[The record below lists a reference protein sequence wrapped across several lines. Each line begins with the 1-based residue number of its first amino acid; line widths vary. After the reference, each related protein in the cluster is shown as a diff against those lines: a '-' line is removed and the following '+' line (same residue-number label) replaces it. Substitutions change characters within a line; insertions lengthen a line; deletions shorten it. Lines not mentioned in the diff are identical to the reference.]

1 MSDQSF
7 LPQIN
12 ICETLFGNTIENYD
26 PEILKI
32 RVYGTTENP
41 LFMANDVFI
50 YIMGSVLNKTHFLKK
65 FIKPKELVKHLIKT
79 TKTSKLDKKFK
90 RIHDCNLFTL
100 YGLMRFALSRN
111 TDTVSVICFRRFVY
125 ALFDKIKNY
134 PKILEEAKIAYHNDM
149 LTPEVQSEIA
159 QSKLPTVSVVYFIK
173 NSRHTKIGYTSD
185 LEKRLSSLQVGS
197 SDELTVY
204 KTINVATEH
213 APQLESHIHSI
224 FTDFHIRGEWYDIT
238 NVQIANMNR

>member
-12 ICETLFGNTIENYD
+12 ICETLFGNTIEKYD
-26 PEILKI
+26 TEILKI

-41 LFMANDVFI
+41 LFMVNDVSK
-50 YIMGSVLNKTHFLKK
+50 YISGASHNTKRSLRKYTSDECVKDNIK
-65 FIKPKELVKHLIKT
+65 FPHKNLICK
-79 TKTSKLDKKFK
+79 
-90 RIHDCNLFTL
+90 CNLFTL

-125 ALFDKIKNY
+125 ALFDKIRNY

-204 KTINVATEH
+204 KTMNVATEH

-224 FTDFHIRGEWYDIT
+224 FKRFHIRGEWYDIT
-238 NVQIANMNR
+238 NVQIANM

>member
-1 MSDQSF
+1 MADQSF
-7 LPQIN
+7 LPPIN
-12 ICETLFGNTIENYD
+12 ICETLFGNSIENYD

-32 RVYGTTENP
+32 RVYGTIRKP
-41 LFMANDVFI
+41 LFLMTDVMKWFKI
-50 YIMGSVLNKTHFLKK
+50 DKSQIKYYAKK
-65 FIKPKELVKHLIKT
+65 YTSDECIKDNIKT
-79 TKTSKLDKKFK
+79 TKISKLDKKFK
-90 RIHDCNLFTL
+90 RIHECNLFTL
-100 YGLMRFALSRN
+100 YGLMRFVLSRP

-149 LTPEVQSEIA
+149 ITPEVQAEIA
-159 QSKLPTVSVVYFIK
+159 QSKLHTVSVVYFIK

-185 LEKRLSSLQVGS
+185 LEQRLSSLQVGS
-197 SDELTVY
+197 SEELTLY

-213 APQLESHIHSI
+213 AQQLESHIHSI

-238 NVQIANMNR
+238 NLQIAKLSK

>member
-1 MSDQSF
+1 MSNQSF
-7 LPQIN
+7 LPPIN
-12 ICETLFGNTIENYD
+12 ICETLFGNSIENYD

-32 RVYGTTENP
+32 RVYGTAENP
-41 LFMANDVFI
+41 LFMVNDVSK
-50 YIMGSVLNKTHFLKK
+50 YISGASHNTTHSLRKYTSDECIKDNIK
-65 FIKPKELVKHLIKT
+65 FSHKNLICE
-79 TKTSKLDKKFK
+79 
-90 RIHDCNLFTL
+90 CNLFTL
-100 YGLMRFALSRN
+100 YGLMRFVLSRP

-149 LTPEVQSEIA
+149 ITPEVQEEIA

-173 NSRHTKIGYTSD
+173 NSHHTKIGYTSD
-185 LEKRLSSLQVGS
+185 LEQRLSSLQVGS
-197 SDELTVY
+197 SEELTVY

-213 APQLESHIHSI
+213 AQQLESHIHSI

-238 NVQIANMNR
+238 NLQIAKLSK